1 MNKARENKGFMHKS
15 SISEHN
21 YNKTFLWHD
30 FETFG
35 TSPQKDLPC
44 QFAAVRTDMDLNVVG
59 KPINI
64 MSAIANDYLPH
75 PEACLV
81 TGITPQQT
89 IRDGS
94 NEADFAA
101 KIYHEMSTPNTCSVG
116 FNSIRF
122 DDEVSRY
129 LFYRN
134 FYDPYS
140 REWRN
145 GNSRWDIID
154 VARACYALR
163 PDGINWPLREDGS
176 PSFRLEALT
185 AANNIGHDN
194 AHDALNDVY
203 ATISLAKLI
212 KEKQPRLFDYALS
225 LRNKHT
231 VMQQIDLSKPS
242 VLLHISSKLPATQ
255 GCCTWVMPIAK
266 HPTNSNAFIVIDLSH
281 DIDSVLNDSAD
292 EIKQALY
299 APSDTYDD
307 ARERPGLKLIHVNR
321 SPFITTAKAMTEDNA
336 QRLGLDRERCLDNY
350 KKLASTPDLVSKI
363 VAIYE
368 EERHSSELDIDHAL
382 YSGGF
387 LSDEDRRW
395 CENVINAKPE
405 DLATFGDKTQHE
417 GLKKLLF
424 RYRARNYPNT
434 LTADEMTKWQYHRQ
448 ARLTDPDFH
457 GSITLETYMMRLE
470 SLAHEHSDDPEK
482 QAILR
487 ALYQYAENL

>member
-1 MNKARENKGFMHKS
+1 MH
-15 SISEHN
+15 EP
-21 YNKTFLWHD
+21 TFLWLD

-44 QFAAVRTDMDLNVVG
+44 QFAAIRTDVNLNVIG
-59 KPINI
+59 KPIDI
-64 MSAIANDYLPH
+64 KSAIANDYLPN

-89 IRDGS
+89 LRDGA

-101 KIYHEMSTPNTCSVG
+101 TIFKEMATPNTCSVG

-122 DDEVSRY
+122 DDEVARY

-154 VARACYALR
+154 LARACYALR
-163 PDGINWPLREDGS
+163 PEGINWPEREDGS
-176 PSFRLEALT
+176 PSFKLEHLT
-185 AANNIGHDN
+185 KANGLSHDN
-194 AHDALNDVY
+194 AHDALSDVY
-203 ATISLAKLI
+203 ATIALAKLF
-212 KEKQPRLFDYALS
+212 KEKQPRLFDYAYS
-225 LRNKHT
+225 LRSKHT

-242 VLLHISSKLPATQ
+242 VLLHVSSKLPASQ

-266 HPTNSNAFIVIDLSH
+266 HPTNPNAIIAVDLAKP
-281 DIDSVLNDSAD
+281 IDSLINDTPEEIKAQLYTPHDTKGTDSA
-292 EIKQALY
+292 
-299 APSDTYDD
+299 
-307 ARERPGLKLIHVNR
+307 RPGLKLIHINR

-336 QRLGLDRERCLDNY
+336 LRLGLDRTRCLENY
-350 KKLASTPDLVSKI
+350 RELSQHKTLGLKLSLV
-363 VAIYE
+363 YE
-368 EERHSSELDIDHAL
+368 QEGREQELDVDHAL

-387 LSDEDRRW
+387 LNNEERQW
-395 CENVINAKPE
+395 CDNVISAEP
-405 DLATFGDKTQHE
+405 DALASLSEQIQHP
-417 GLKKLLF
+417 GLKAQLF
-424 RYRARNYPNT
+424 RYRARNFPST
-434 LTADEMTKWQYHRQ
+434 LTHDETIKWQHHRH
-448 ARLTDPDFH
+448 AKLTDSSSSA
-457 GSITLETYMMRLE
+457 SITLEAYMHSLE
-470 SLAHEHSDDPEK
+470 QLAHQHADNAEK

>member
-1 MNKARENKGFMHKS
+1 MQTP
-15 SISEHN
+15 
-21 YNKTFLWHD
+21 TFLWHD

-44 QFAAVRTDMDLNVVG
+44 QFAAIRTDLDLNIIG

-89 IRDGS
+89 LRDGS

-101 KIYHEMSTPNTCSVG
+101 RIFKEMSVPNTCSVG

-122 DDEVSRY
+122 DDEVSRF

-154 VARACYALR
+154 LARACYALR
-163 PDGINWPLREDGS
+163 PEGINWPTREDGA
-176 PSFRLEALT
+176 PSFKLEALT
-185 AANNIGHDN
+185 AANNIGHEN
-194 AHDALNDVY
+194 AHDALSDVY
-203 ATISLAKLI
+203 ATIALAKLI
-212 KEKQPRLFDYALS
+212 KEKQPRLFDYAYS
-225 LRNKHT
+225 LRSKHNIF
-231 VMQQIDLSKPS
+231 QQIDVSKPS
-242 VLLHISSKLPATQ
+242 VLLHISSKLPAAQ

-266 HPTNSNAFIVIDLSH
+266 HPTNNNAFIAIDLSH
-281 DIDSVLNDSAD
+281 DIDALLNDSPED
-292 EIKQALY
+292 IRDALY
-299 APSDTYDD
+299 APSDTFDSPL
-307 ARERPGLKLIHVNR
+307 ERPGIKLIHANR
-321 SPFITTAKAMTEDNA
+321 SPFITTAKAMTEENA
-336 QRLGLDRERCLDNY
+336 ARLGLNRERCLDNY
-350 KKLASTPDLVSKI
+350 RKLTSATGLAQKLTQL
-363 VAIYE
+363 YQ
-368 EERHSSELDIDHAL
+368 LDSHNDDVDVDHAL

-387 LSDEDRRW
+387 LNDEDKRW
-395 CENVINAKPE
+395 CEQVIQASPDK
-405 DLATFGDKTQHE
+405 LASLADNTQHL
-417 GLKKLLF
+417 GLKRQLF
-424 RYRARNYPNT
+424 RYRARNFPNT
-434 LTADEMTKWQYHRQ
+434 LTADEMTRWQHHRQ

-457 GSITLETYMMRLE
+457 GSITLDSYMMKLE
-470 SLAHEHSDDPEK
+470 QLAHDHQDNPEK

>member
-1 MNKARENKGFMHKS
+1 MHS
-15 SISEHN
+15 PS
-21 YNKTFLWHD
+21 FLWHD

-44 QFAAVRTDMDLNVVG
+44 QFAAVRTDLDLNVIG

-64 MSAIANDYLPH
+64 ISAIANDYLPH

-101 KIYHEMSTPNTCSVG
+101 KIYQEMSTPNTCSVG

-154 VARACYALR
+154 LARACYALR
-163 PDGINWPLREDGS
+163 PEGIEWPLREDGA
-176 PSFRLEALT
+176 PSFKLEALT
-185 AANNIGHDN
+185 EANGLSHEN
-194 AHDALNDVY
+194 AHDALSDVY
-203 ATISLAKLI
+203 ATIALAKLI
-212 KEKQPRLFDYALS
+212 KEKQPRLFDYAFS
-225 LRNKHT
+225 LRSKHK
-231 VMQQIDLSKPS
+231 VLEQIDVSKPS
-242 VLLHISSKLPATQ
+242 VLLHISSKLPAAQ

-266 HPTNSNAFIVIDLSH
+266 HPTNNNAFIVVDLSH
-281 DIDSVLNDSAD
+281 DVTSLLNDSFED
-292 EIKQALY
+292 IKSALY
-299 APSDTYDD
+299 ARSEDYDD
-307 ARERPGLKLIHVNR
+307 PKDRPGIKLIHVNR

-336 QRLGLDRERCLDNY
+336 ARLGLDRDKCLDNY
-350 KKLASTPDLVSKI
+350 RQLANAPELAEKLVQ
-363 VAIYE
+363 IYND
-368 EERHSSELDIDHAL
+368 SFTDDDVDIDHAL

-387 LSDEDRRW
+387 LNDDDRRW
-395 CENVINAKPE
+395 CEQVIEANPE
-405 DLATFGDKTQHE
+405 QLSALEDKTQHN
-417 GLKKLLF
+417 GLKRLLF
-424 RYRARNYPNT
+424 RYRARNYPTT
-434 LTADEMTKWQYHRQ
+434 LTADEMTRWQHHRQ
-448 ARLTDPDFH
+448 ARLTDPAFN
-457 GSITLETYMMRLE
+457 GSITLESYMMKLE
-470 SLAHEHSDDPEK
+470 QLAHEHSDNPEK

-487 ALYQYAENL
+487 ALYQYAQNL